1 MEIPISEARRTLP
14 ELVKRVKGGDSRVL
28 ITVHGEVVA
37 ELRGVTPE
45 PPPGAA
51 AAKLLEVMARLP
63 EPLPEDGEASETT
76 SEEVTK
82 HLYGEGSE

>member
-14 ELVKRVKGGDSRVL
+14 ELVKRVRGSDSRVL
-28 ITVHGEVVA
+28 ITVHGEVAA

-63 EPLPEDGEASETT
+63 EAGEASDTT

-82 HLYGEGSE
+82 HLYGEDPE

>member
-14 ELVKRVKGGDSRVL
+14 ELVKRVKRGDARVL

-37 ELRGVTPE
+37 ELRGATAE

-51 AAKLLEVMARLP
+51 VAKLLEIMSSLP
-63 EPLPEDGEASETT
+63 GSPEATDAT
-76 SEEVTK
+76 SENVAR
-82 HLYGEGSE
+82 HLYGADSE